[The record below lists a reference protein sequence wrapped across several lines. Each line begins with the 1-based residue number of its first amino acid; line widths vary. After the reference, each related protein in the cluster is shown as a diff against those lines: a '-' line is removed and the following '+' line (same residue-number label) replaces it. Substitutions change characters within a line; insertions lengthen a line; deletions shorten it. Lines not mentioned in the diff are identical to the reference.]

1 MKSHFETE
9 VQGNSEM
16 AYLFSVVVGISFWPS
31 VSWVASFRCS
41 VSWAVVQKMMSK
53 KKKRERVG
61 ARSYLMPLSS
71 LIFYLDVFPTA
82 L

>member
-1 MKSHFETE
+1 MESHFETE

-41 VSWAVVQKMMSK
+41 VSWVAVQKMSSQK
-53 KKKRERVG
+53 KEGEAGCKEQSD
-61 ARSYLMPLSS
+61 ATFLTNFLS
-71 LIFYLDVFPTA
+71 
-82 L
+82 

>member
-53 KKKRERVG
+53 KKEGEGGCKE
-61 ARSYLMPLSS
+61 LSDATFLTNFLS
-71 LIFYLDVFPTA
+71 
-82 L
+82 